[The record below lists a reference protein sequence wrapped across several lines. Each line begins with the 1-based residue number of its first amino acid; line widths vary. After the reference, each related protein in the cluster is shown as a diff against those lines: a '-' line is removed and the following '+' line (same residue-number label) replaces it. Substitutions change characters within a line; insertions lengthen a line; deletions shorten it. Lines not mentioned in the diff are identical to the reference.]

1 MAHHY
6 SSASL
11 LSTAAQ
17 RAVDAEMSSNGVESG
32 PVGTVLNACIATNF
46 IPHLTNST
54 CQARTCFSFSNFQ
67 RPILGGGGIP
77 TYQNLVQPSSP
88 PAKTLDEIYKLH
100 ILQ

>member
-1 MAHHY
+1 M
-6 SSASL
+6 
-11 LSTAAQ
+11 ST
-17 RAVDAEMSSNGVESG
+17 NGVESG

-77 TYQNLVQPSSP
+77 TYQNLIQPSSP

-100 ILQ
+100 ILP